1 MLNKFLF
8 WLWHREI
15 AQRLRNNPVGAF
27 IWETRVQLVYKPL
40 FEKEGLQSV
49 YDEHARH
56 VAHLT
61 KRVPD
66 AGDSAALTSIVHASS
81 ESTSEELPSPPQRR

>member
-66 AGDSAALTSIVHASS
+66 AGDSAPSQADFLASAD
-81 ESTSEELPSPPQRR
+81 STSQTLS